1 MEMCAEGCTEG
12 VGVDGGHGVCMEGT
26 QRNVQRIAWS
36 GVQRVHREV
45 HEGVCR
51 EVHRVVQRDVQRVV
65 WWVSCPKQKL
75 I

>member
-1 MEMCAEGCTEG
+1 
-12 VGVDGGHGVCMEGT
+12 MEGT

-36 GVQRVHREV
+36 GVKRVHREV